1 VLRWAR
7 QSIDP
12 TDVAAAE
19 RSGIPDNRVRAWES
33 GEVKPTIAQLGLGS
47 AARVYKRSFALCFL
61 DAPPQYFETMRGSGY
76 APVRRVSRK

>member
-7 QSIDP
+7 QLIDP

-33 GEVKPTIAQLGLGS
+33 GEVKPTIAQLGS

-61 DAPPQYFETMRGSGY
+61 DASPQYFETMRGS
-76 APVRRVSRK
+76 ASRRSVAFFRM